1 MNMHKGWLVTAC
13 AVSLGLASGCHNKK
27 KEEEAQQKAEQA
39 KVEARAQELANKLAP
54 ELVDKERSDER
65 AKQAAETKAERDKMQ
80 KDPKAFFEVSGLKVF
95 DLPKG
100 MHSVQ
105 ALTLTNKS
113 KFAVELVVARVDF
126 MKDGLP
132 AAQIPLKLTG
142 SVPAGGTR
150 TFSVADNTLEGA
162 SVEAD
167 SGDTQVSVTSVVLA
181 PASAATAALVTQ

>member
-1 MNMHKGWLVTAC
+1 MNKHRGWLVTAC
-13 AVSLGLASGCHNKK
+13 VVSLGLASGCHDKK
-27 KEEEAQQKAEQA
+27 KEEEQHKAEQA
-39 KVEARAQELANKLAP
+39 KVEARAQVLATKIAP
-54 ELVDKERSDER
+54 ELADKERSEEN
-65 AKQAAETKAERDKMQ
+65 AKQAAETKAEREKMQ
-80 KDPKAFFEVSGLKVF
+80 KEPKSFFEASGLKVF

-113 KFAVELVVARVDF
+113 KFAVEQVVARVDF
-126 MKDGLP
+126 TKDGLP

-167 SGDTQVSVTSVVLA
+167 TGDMVVIVTSVVLA
-181 PASAATAALVTQ
+181 PDSPATAALTAQ

>member
-1 MNMHKGWLVTAC
+1 MLCAMAFVFVSAC
-13 AVSLGLASGCHNKK
+13 HK
-27 KEEEAQQKAEQA
+27 KEKEEAAQKVEQA
-39 KVEARAQELANKLAP
+39 KVEARAEQLAEKMAP
-54 ELVDKERSDER
+54 ELADKARSDEI
-65 AKQAAETKAERDKMQ
+65 AKQAAETKAAREQMQ
-80 KDPKAFFEVSGLKVF
+80 KDPKTFFEASGLKIL

-113 KFAVELVVARVDF
+113 KFPVEQVVARVDY

-142 SVPAGGTR
+142 AIPAGGTR
-150 TFSVADNTLEGA
+150 TFSVADNTLEGV

-167 SGDTQVSVTSVVLA
+167 DGETKVTVASVVLA
-181 PASAATAALVTQ
+181 PDSPATAALLAH